1 MQYKVYCLL
10 KDTKTNASDKVLR
23 VKVIADC
30 VNEALAKAKERFSQK
45 LCERKFSIF
54 MYETVQNV

>member
-10 KDTKTNASDKVLR
+10 KDTKTNSSDKVLR

-30 VNEALAKAKERFSQK
+30 VNEALTKAKERFSQK
-45 LCERKFSIF
+45 LREKKFSIF
-54 MYETVQNV
+54 MYETVQNA